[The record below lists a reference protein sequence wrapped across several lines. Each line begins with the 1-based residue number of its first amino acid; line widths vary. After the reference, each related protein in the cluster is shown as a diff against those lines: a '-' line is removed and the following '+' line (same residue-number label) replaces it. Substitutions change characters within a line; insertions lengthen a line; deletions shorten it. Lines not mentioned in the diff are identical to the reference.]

1 MKFSEDFYWGGA
13 VAANQCEGAWN
24 VDGRGM
30 ARTDVTTGGTVN
42 TPRMVTF
49 IDKDGNKQ
57 KLPNHG
63 FKLPEGAHF
72 AVFDDELYPNHD
84 GIDFY
89 HHYKEDIALFAE
101 MGWKVFRLSI
111 NWGRIFPN
119 GDDEEPNEAGL
130 AFYDKVFDECHKHG
144 MEPLV
149 TLCHYEIPWNIV
161 TKYNG
166 FSDRR
171 VIDMFVKYATT
182 CMKRYKDKVKYWLTF
197 NEINS
202 ATTSMGAF
210 LGQGI
215 LNEIKEM
222 EFMDQVDVPQNRFQ
236 GLHHQ
241 FVASALAVKMAHEI
255 DPNYQVG
262 CMQIMA
268 TSYGLTCNPDDQ
280 IENQQKNHLMNWFC
294 SDVQC
299 RGKYPNY
306 IKRYFKENNIEIKM
320 EEGDE
325 EILATGPVDF
335 YTCSYYMSNC
345 QTADKTKE
353 GGKGNIL
360 GGVSNPYLKAS
371 DWGWQ
376 IDPVGLRYSLN
387 EIYDRYQLPIFV
399 VENGLGAYD
408 TIDED
413 GKVRDSYRIDYLRS
427 HIEQMHEAVLDGV
440 DLRGYTPWGCI
451 DLVSASTGE
460 MEKRYGFIFVE
471 RYDDGTGD
479 FARRRKESF
488 YWYKK
493 VIETNGED
501 LK

>member
-1 MKFSEDFYWGGA
+1 MKFSKDFYWGGA
-13 VAANQCEGAWN
+13 VAANQCEGGANEGNRGVAN
-24 VDGRGM
+24 VDLMPLGEDRYLVG
-30 ARTDVTTGGTVN
+30 TGK
-42 TPRMVTF
+42 MKMY
-49 IDKDGNKQ
+49 D
-57 KLPNHG
+57 
-63 FKLPEGAHF
+63 
-72 AVFDDELYPNHD
+72 FDDQHFYPALTAV
-84 GIDFY
+84 DFY
-89 HHYKEDIALFAE
+89 HHYKEDIALFGE
-101 MGWKVFRLSI
+101 MGFKTFRLSI
-111 NWGRIFPN
+111 AWTRIFPN
-119 GDDEEPNEAGL
+119 GDEDKPNEAGL
-130 AFYDKVFDECHKHG
+130 KFYEELIDECLKYG
-144 MEPLV
+144 IEPLI
-149 TLCHYEIPWNIV
+149 TISHYEVPFNLTKKWNSWV
-161 TKYNG
+161 
-166 FSDRR
+166 DRR
-171 VIDMFVKYATT
+171 MIDCYLNFCKAIFT
-182 CMKRYKDKVKYWLTF
+182 RYKGKVKYWLTF

-202 ATTSMGAF
+202 ATTAMGAF

-241 FVASALAVKMAHEI
+241 FIASALAVKMAHEI

-306 IKRYFKENNIEIKM
+306 MKRYFRENNIEIKM
-320 EEGDE
+320 EDGDE
-325 EILATGPVDF
+325 EILASGPVDF

-360 GGVSNPYLKAS
+360 GGVPNPYLKAS

-408 TIDED
+408 KIDED

-440 DLRGYTPWGCI
+440 DLKGYTPWGCI

-460 MEKRYGFIFVE
+460 MAKRYGFIFVE

>member
-1 MKFSEDFYWGGA
+1 MK
-13 VAANQCEGAWN
+13 
-24 VDGRGM
+24 
-30 ARTDVTTGGTVN
+30 
-42 TPRMVTF
+42 
-49 IDKDGNKQ
+49 
-57 KLPNHG
+57 
-63 FKLPEGAHF
+63 
-72 AVFDDELYPNHD
+72 
-84 GIDFY
+84 
-89 HHYKEDIALFAE
+89 
-101 MGWKVFRLSI
+101 SI
-111 NWGRIFPN
+111 VQQ
-119 GDDEEPNEAGL
+119 A
-130 AFYDKVFDECHKHG
+130 
-144 MEPLV
+144 
-149 TLCHYEIPWNIV
+149 
-161 TKYNG
+161 
-166 FSDRR
+166 
-171 VIDMFVKYATT
+171 
-182 CMKRYKDKVKYWLTF
+182 
-197 NEINS
+197 
-202 ATTSMGAF
+202 MGAF

-222 EFMDQVDVPQNRFQ
+222 EFMNQVDVPQNRFQ

-241 FVASALAVKMAHEI
+241 FIASALAVKMAHEI

-306 IKRYFKENNIEIKM
+306 MERYFKENNIEIKM

-345 QTADKTKE
+345 QTADKSKE

-360 GGVSNPYLKAS
+360 GGVPNPYLKAS

-460 MEKRYGFIFVE
+460 MAKRYGFIFVE

>member
-1 MKFSEDFYWGGA
+1 MRTLPKDFLWGGA
-13 VAANQCEGAWN
+13 IAANQVEGGYN
-24 VDGRGM
+24 EDGRGLANM
-30 ARTDVTTGGTVN
+30 DVVPNGKN
-42 TPRMVTF
+42 RFQYMF
-49 IDKDGNKQ
+49 GNVQ
-57 KLPNHG
+57 DLS
-63 FKLPEGAHF
+63 FKE
-72 AVFDDELYPNHD
+72 DEKYPVLN

-89 HHYKEDIALFAE
+89 HRYKEDIALFAE
-101 MGWKVFRLSI
+101 MGFKMYRFSI
-111 NWGRIFPN
+111 AWTRIFPN
-119 GDDEEPNEAGL
+119 GDEDKPNEAGL
-130 AFYDKVFDECHKHG
+130 KFYEELIDECLKYG
-144 MEPLV
+144 IEPLI
-149 TLCHYEIPWNIV
+149 TISHYEVPFNLTKKWNSWV
-161 TKYNG
+161 
-166 FSDRR
+166 DRR
-171 VIDMFVKYATT
+171 MIDCYLNFCRAIFT
-182 CMKRYKDKVKYWLTF
+182 RYKGKVKYWLTF

-202 ATTSMGAF
+202 ATTAMGAF

-360 GGVSNPYLKAS
+360 GGVPNPYLKAS

-460 MEKRYGFIFVE
+460 MAKRYGFIFVE

>member
-1 MKFSEDFYWGGA
+1 MCFPKGFLWGGDIS
-13 VAANQCEGAWN
+13 ANQCEGGWDEGGKSPN
-24 VDGRGM
+24 M
-30 ARTDVTTGGTVN
+30 TDYHTGGTVN
-42 TPRMVTF
+42 SPRMATY
-49 IDKDGNKQ
+49 IMPDGTYGKTPAMIENC
-57 KLPNHG
+57 N
-63 FKLPEGAHF
+63 LPEGAKL
-72 AVFDDELYPNHD
+72 AINPDEFYPNHKAT
-84 GIDFY
+84 DFY
-89 HHYKEDIALFAE
+89 HHYKEDIAMFAE
-101 MGWKVFRLSI
+101 LGFKAFNMTLS
-111 NWGRIFPN
+111 WARIFPKGIKEGIN
-119 GDDEEPNEAGL
+119 PEGVE
-130 AFYDKVFDECHKHG
+130 FYHNVFKECLKYG
-144 MEPLV
+144 IEPLI
-149 TLCHYEIPWNIV
+149 TISHYEVPFNLTKKWNSWV
-161 TKYNG
+161 
-166 FSDRR
+166 DRR
-171 VIDMFVKYATT
+171 MIDCYLNFCRAIFT
-182 CMKRYKDKVKYWLTF
+182 RYKGKVKYWLTF

-202 ATTSMGAF
+202 ATTAMGAF

-241 FVASALAVKMAHEI
+241 FIASALAVKMAHEI

-306 IKRYFKENNIEIKM
+306 MERYFKENNIEIKM

-345 QTADKTKE
+345 QTDDKSKE

-360 GGVSNPYLKAS
+360 GGVPNPYLKAS

-387 EIYDRYQLPIFV
+387 EIYDRYQFL
-399 VENGLGAYD
+399 L
-408 TIDED
+408 
-413 GKVRDSYRIDYLRS
+413 
-427 HIEQMHEAVLDGV
+427 
-440 DLRGYTPWGCI
+440 
-451 DLVSASTGE
+451 
-460 MEKRYGFIFVE
+460 
-471 RYDDGTGD
+471 
-479 FARRRKESF
+479 
-488 YWYKK
+488 
-493 VIETNGED
+493 
-501 LK
+501 

>member
-1 MKFSEDFYWGGA
+1 MALSDRFLWGGA
-13 VAANQCEGAWN
+13 VAANQLEGGWN
-24 VDGRGM
+24 EGGKGPSVIDM
-30 ARTDVTTGGTVN
+30 MTGGSSTKMRRI
-42 TPRMVTF
+42 T
-49 IDKDGNKQ
+49 DGVI
-57 KLPNHG
+57 
-63 FKLPEGAHF
+63 EG
-72 AVFDDELYPNHD
+72 EYYPNHEAV
-84 GIDFY
+84 DFY
-89 HHYKEDIALFAE
+89 HEYKGDIALMAE
-101 MGWKVFRLSI
+101 MGFKCFRTSI
-111 NWGRIFPN
+111 AWTRIFPN
-119 GDDEEPNEAGL
+119 GDEDKPNEAGL
-130 AFYDKVFDECHKHG
+130 KFYEELIDECLKYG
-144 MEPLV
+144 IEPLI
-149 TLCHYEIPWNIV
+149 TISHYEVPFNLTKKWNSWV
-161 TKYNG
+161 
-166 FSDRR
+166 DRR
-171 VIDMFVKYATT
+171 MIDCYLNFCRAIFT
-182 CMKRYKDKVKYWLTF
+182 RYKGKVKYWLTF

-202 ATTSMGAF
+202 ATTAMGAF

-241 FVASALAVKMAHEI
+241 FIASALAVKMAHEI

-306 IKRYFKENNIEIKM
+306 MERYFKENNIEIKM

-345 QTADKTKE
+345 QTADKSKE

-360 GGVSNPYLKAS
+360 GGVPNPYLKAS

-460 MEKRYGFIFVE
+460 MAKRYGFIFVE

>member
-1 MKFSEDFYWGGA
+1 M
-13 VAANQCEGAWN
+13 
-24 VDGRGM
+24 
-30 ARTDVTTGGTVN
+30 
-42 TPRMVTF
+42 
-49 IDKDGNKQ
+49 IDCFLN
-57 KLPNHG
+57 
-63 FKLPEGAHF
+63 FCRA
-72 AVFDDELYPNHD
+72 
-84 GIDFY
+84 
-89 HHYKEDIALFAE
+89 
-101 MGWKVFRLSI
+101 
-111 NWGRIFPN
+111 IF
-119 GDDEEPNEAGL
+119 
-130 AFYDKVFDECHKHG
+130 
-144 MEPLV
+144 
-149 TLCHYEIPWNIV
+149 T
-161 TKYNG
+161 
-166 FSDRR
+166 
-171 VIDMFVKYATT
+171 
-182 CMKRYKDKVKYWLTF
+182 RYKGKVKYWLTF

-202 ATTSMGAF
+202 ATTAMGAF

-215 LNEIKEM
+215 LNEIKTM
-222 EFMDQVDVPQNRFQ
+222 DFMDQVDVPNNRFQ

-241 FVASALAVKMAHEI
+241 FLASALAVKMAHEI

-268 TSYGLTCNPDDQ
+268 TSYGLTCHPADQ
-280 IENQQKNHLMNWFC
+280 VKNQQQNHLRNWFC

-306 IKRYFKENNIEIKM
+306 IKRYFKENNITVKM
-320 EEGDE
+320 EPGDD
-325 EILATGPVDF
+325 EILAAGPVDF
-335 YTCSYYMSNC
+335 YTCSYYMSAC
-345 QTADKTKE
+345 QTADPAKQKA
-353 GGKGNIL
+353 GQGNIL
-360 GGVSNPYLKAS
+360 GGVPNPYLKAS

-376 IDPVGLRYSLN
+376 IDPEGLRYSLN
-387 EIYDRYQLPIFV
+387 EIWDRYQLPIFV

-408 TIDED
+408 KIDED
-413 GKVRDSYRIDYLRS
+413 GKIRDDYRVDYLRQ

-460 MEKRYGFIFVE
+460 MAKRYGFIFVE